1 MAHSS
6 KHKAVNFF
14 DSKKSQLNVTE
25 QMIKLTEQSYAT
37 ACQNVH
43 YSLKGIAYKDNVIIW
58 TESDILMLR
67 YDMYCFPV

>member
-43 YSLKGIAYKDNVIIW
+43 YSLKG
-58 TESDILMLR
+58 MLTKI
-67 YDMYCFPV
+67 M